1 MELLNQALAGFA
13 GWLGHG
19 HEQRAALWAARLQV
33 NQPEIELFRTL
44 ATPAASAY
52 VAAAGV
58 LEPPCG
64 LPAPDQ
70 AAQTAILD
78 AAAALARARLH
89 PDWHIFTALAHA
101 IPSAAPGFLS
111 GMPVAI
117 KDLMSVRG
125 YPLSHGSGLP
135 AQLQSADADVVARI
149 RSAGGAIVGITNL
162 HELAYGI
169 TSDNPHFGRVVNPAA
184 PSRIA
189 GGSSG
194 GSAAAVAAGMVSAAV
209 GTDTAG
215 SIRVPAACCGVVG
228 FKPSYDVLPRADV
241 ADLAP
246 TLDHVG
252 PIADSVENCAALFG
266 AMLGLTAMPAWRQR
280 DLASQRIARLG
291 GYFEHPLDPSVRQAL
306 DAAMQAARD
315 DGARCSEREIE
326 ECAMAPA
333 IQFHTICAEAA
344 SVNWSRL
351 EQAPE
356 SLGEDVRV
364 RLEIG
369 MFLPGHLY
377 IKAQRLRRVLADAM
391 DAALGDA
398 DILLCATMRTPAPIA
413 GAGEVTIANIT
424 YPLHGAVTQLTLPF
438 NLTGLPALSLPWTR
452 TPDGVPVCIQVVG
465 RRGADWRVLAVAQ
478 RLQALAPWQRRA
490 VTAQTEGV
498 AHARR

>member
-1 MELLNQALAGFA
+1 MELLDQALAGYA

-44 ATPAASAY
+44 ATPAESAY
-52 VAAAGV
+52 VAAAAV
-58 LEPPCG
+58 LVPPSGQPG
-64 LPAPDQ
+64 LEQPAP
-70 AAQTAILD
+70 TATLD
-78 AAAALARARLH
+78 AETALARARRH
-89 PDWHIFTALAHA
+89 PEWHIFTKLADA
-101 IPSAAPGFLS
+101 VPAAAPGLLS

-135 AQLQSADADVVARI
+135 ALLQTADAEVVARI
-149 RSAGGAIVGITNL
+149 RRAGGAIVGITNL

-228 FKPSYDVLPRADV
+228 FKPGYDVLPRAGV

-252 PIADSVENCAALFG
+252 PIADTVENCAALFG
-266 AMLGLTAMPAWRQR
+266 AMLGLSAMPAWRR
-280 DLASQRIARLG
+280 PDLANLRIARLG

-315 DGARCSEREIE
+315 DGARCSERVIE

-351 EQAPE
+351 QQAPE

-369 MFLPGHLY
+369 MFLPGYLY
-377 IKAQRLRRVLADAM
+377 LKAQRLRQVLADAM
-391 DAALGDA
+391 DAALDDA
-398 DILLCATMRTPAPIA
+398 DILLCATMRAPAPA
-413 GAGEVTIANIT
+413 VGAGMVTIDGIT

-452 TPDGVPVCIQVVG
+452 TPDGVPVSIQIVG

-478 RLQALAPWQRRA
+478 RLQALAPWRRMA
-490 VTAQTEGV
+490 ATEGV
-498 AHARR
+498 AHARG

>member
-1 MELLNQALAGFA
+1 MELPNQEQALAGFA

-19 HEQRAALWAARLQV
+19 QEQRAALWAARLKV

-44 ATPAASAY
+44 ATPLASAY
-52 VAAAGV
+52 VATAVV
-58 LEPPCG
+58 LDAPEG
-64 LPAPDQ
+64 LPEKEP
-70 AAQTAILD
+70 AAKAEQLD
-78 AAAALARARLH
+78 AATALDRARLP
-89 PDWHIFTALAHA
+89 PDWHIFTRLADA
-101 IPSAAPGFLS
+101 VPTAAPGFLS

-117 KDLMSVRG
+117 KDLMSVQG
-125 YPLSHGSGLP
+125 YPLSHGSGLL
-135 AQLQSADADVVARI
+135 AQLQTADAEVVARI
-149 RSAGGAIVGITNL
+149 RRAGGAIVGITNL

-169 TSDNPHFGRVVNPAA
+169 TSDNPHFGRVVNPVA

-228 FKPSYDVLPRADV
+228 FKPGYDVLPRAGV

-252 PIADSVENCAALFG
+252 PIADTVEHCAALFG
-266 AMLGLTAMPAWRQR
+266 AMLGLAAMPAWRRR
-280 DLASQRIARLG
+280 DLAGQRIARLG
-291 GYFEHPLDPSVRQAL
+291 GYFEHPLDADVRRAL
-306 DAAMQAARD
+306 DAATQAARD
-315 DGARCSEREIE
+315 DGARCSEVEIA

-333 IQFHTICAEAA
+333 IQFHTICAEA
-344 SVNWSRL
+344 SSTNWDRL
-351 EQAPE
+351 QQAPE

-369 MFLPGHLY
+369 MFMPGHLY
-377 IKAQRLRRVLADAM
+377 IKAQRLRQVLADAM
-391 DAALGDA
+391 DAALDDA
-398 DILLCATMRTPAPIA
+398 DILLCATMRAPAPPV
-413 GAGEVTIANIT
+413 GAGVVTIDGIS

-452 TPDGVPVCIQVVG
+452 TPDGVPVCIQIVG
-465 RRGADWRVLAVAQ
+465 RRGADWRVLAVAE
-478 RLQALAPWQRRA
+478 RLQALSPWRHALAP
-490 VTAQTEGV
+490 TAGV
-498 AHARR
+498 DHARS

>member
-1 MELLNQALAGFA
+1 MELPNQALAGFA
-13 GWLGHG
+13 RWLGHG
-19 HEQRAALWAARLQV
+19 HEQRAALWEARLQV
-33 NQPEIELFRTL
+33 NQPEIEMLRKL

-52 VAAAGV
+52 VATAAV
-58 LEPPCG
+58 LE
-64 LPAPDQ
+64 APGAQ
-70 AAQTAILD
+70 AALDQTIETETLD
-78 AAAALARARLH
+78 ATTSLARARLH
-89 PDWHIFTALAHA
+89 PEWHIFTRLADA
-101 IPSAAPGFLS
+101 VPTAAPGFLS

-125 YPLSHGSGLP
+125 YPLSSGSGLA
-135 AQLQSADADVVARI
+135 AQLQTADAEVVARI
-149 RSAGGAIVGITNL
+149 RSAGGAIIGITNL

-169 TSDNPHFGRVVNPAA
+169 TSDNPHFGRVVNPTA

-228 FKPSYDVLPRADV
+228 FKPSYDVLPRAGI

-252 PIADSVENCAALFG
+252 PIADTVENCAALFG
-266 AMLGLTAMPAWRQR
+266 AMLGIPAMPAWHQR
-280 DLASQRIARLG
+280 DLAGQRIARLG

-306 DAAMQAARD
+306 DSAMQAARN
-315 DGARCSEREIE
+315 DGARCSELEIVE
-326 ECAMAPA
+326 GAMAPA

-344 SVNWSRL
+344 SVNWNRL

-364 RLEIG
+364 RLETG
-369 MFLPGHLY
+369 MFVPGHLY

-391 DAALGDA
+391 DAALDHA
-398 DILLCATMRTPAPIA
+398 DILLCATMRAPAPA
-413 GAGEVTIANIT
+413 VGASAVTVDGIT

-452 TPDGVPVCIQVVG
+452 TPDGVPVCIQIVG
-465 RRGADWRVLAVAQ
+465 RRGADWRVLAAAQ
-478 RLQALAPWQRRA
+478 RLEALSPWRHG
-490 VTAQTEGV
+490 VSTAHTGGNV
-498 AHARR
+498 HARR